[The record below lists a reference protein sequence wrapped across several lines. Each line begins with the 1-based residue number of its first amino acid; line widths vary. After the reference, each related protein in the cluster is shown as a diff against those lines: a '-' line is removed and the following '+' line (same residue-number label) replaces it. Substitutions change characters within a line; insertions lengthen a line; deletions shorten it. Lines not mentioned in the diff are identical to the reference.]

1 MLMSEPSSLADKK
14 GNYNKANKD
23 NNGNGTA
30 YQYQD
35 NFGLLFLHKNATT
48 IRMLSNIENAF
59 ETFLW

>member
-1 MLMSEPSSLADKK
+1 MMSEPSPLTYKK
-14 GNYNKANKD
+14 GNNNKANKD
-23 NNGNGTA
+23 GNRNRATH
-30 YQYQD
+30 QYQD

>member
-1 MLMSEPSSLADKK
+1 MMSEPSPLAYKKGDNNKADKD
-14 GNYNKANKD
+14 GNCNCA
-23 NNGNGTA
+23 TH
-30 YQYQD
+30 QYQD